1 MRIIFMRNLNLC
13 LIALLFMMAG
23 CNIGTKKNVGNSQPD
38 KTKIENVAC
47 CDKGPLNE
55 LTDAEKAQG
64 WQLMFD
70 GKTNEGWRGY
80 NKTNFPVA
88 WVVEDGTLRCR
99 GEESRGEPGKAD
111 GGDIIYSKQ
120 QFSNFDL
127 RLEWK
132 ISVAGNSGIFYLARE
147 VAGWPIY
154 KSGLEMQILDNEKNP
169 DSFRGKDGNRKAGSL
184 YDLIP
189 AKPQNAKPVGEW
201 NSVEIICLQGKVVH
215 RQNGAVVLEYELW
228 TPKWNELV
236 NHSKFQGLNPDWV
249 NVAKEGLIGLQDHGN
264 DVWFRNIK
272 IRTL

>member
-1 MRIIFMRNLNLC
+1 MKKNKLY
-13 LIALLFMMAG
+13 LIAMFFTISG
-23 CNIGTKKNVGNSQPD
+23 CHFGTKKNVEISQTD
-38 KTKIENVAC
+38 KLKIINMAC
-47 CDKGPLNE
+47 CEKGPLNE

-70 GKTNEGWRGY
+70 GKTSEGWRGY
-80 NKTNFPVA
+80 NKTDFPVA
-88 WVVEDGTLRCR
+88 WVVEDGTLRCN
-99 GEESRGEPGKAD
+99 GEESRGEAGKAD
-111 GGDIIYSKQ
+111 GGDIVYSKQ
-120 QFSNFDL
+120 LFSNFDL

-132 ISVAGNSGIFYLARE
+132 ISEAGNSGIFYLARE

-169 DSFRGKDGNRKAGSL
+169 DSFRGKDGNRKSGSL

-228 TPKWNELV
+228 TPKWNALV
-236 NHSKFQGLNPDWV
+236 NNSKFQGLNPDWA

-272 IRTL
+272 IRAL

>member
-1 MRIIFMRNLNLC
+1 MRKNNLF
-13 LIALLFMMAG
+13 LIVLLFTISG
-23 CNIGTKKNVGNSQPD
+23 CHIGTKKNVGNSQTD
-38 KTKIENVAC
+38 KTKIGNVAC
-47 CDKGPLNE
+47 CEKGPPNE

-88 WVVEDGTLRCR
+88 WVVEDSTLRCR
-99 GEESRGEPGKAD
+99 GEESRGEAGKAD
-111 GGDIIYSKQ
+111 GGDIVYSKQ

-132 ISVAGNSGIFYLARE
+132 ISEVGNSGIFYLARE

-169 DSFRGKDGNRKAGSL
+169 DSFRGKDGNRKSGSL

-215 RQNGAVVLEYELW
+215 RQNGVVVLEYELW
-228 TPKWNELV
+228 TPKWNTLV
-236 NHSKFQGLNPDWV
+236 NNSKFQGLNPDWA

-272 IRTL
+272 IRPL